1 MAVQQIKSFKGNKFL
16 ILQTTPSPLPTGTSI
31 IKENR
36 ATGTL
41 TLSTTVSK
49 DLFKVVYHQTD
60 CQTEWRS
67 FRT

>member
-1 MAVQQIKSFKGNKFL
+1 MTVQKIKSFLGNKFL
-16 ILQTTPSPLPTGTSI
+16 ILQTTPSPLPTENWVPGTSI

-60 CQTEWRS
+60 CQTE
-67 FRT
+67 

>member
-1 MAVQQIKSFKGNKFL
+1 MAVQQIKSFFRKQ
-16 ILQTTPSPLPTGTSI
+16 IPHPSDDPSPLPTENRVHGTSI

-60 CQTEWRS
+60 C
-67 FRT
+67 